1 MDYLLE
7 VMPFILSGLKT
18 TMWVFGITAL
28 FSIPLGLIVCLLR
41 LSKVKLVS
49 IITQGYILIMRGT
62 PLLLQIIF
70 IYFGLPLIGI
80 VFNRE
85 MATAIAF
92 ILNYTAY
99 FAEIFRG
106 GVNSID
112 LGQFEAAKLLKLSK
126 RTTYLGIIFP
136 QVFKSVLPSI
146 SNELIT
152 LVKDTSLVY
161 ALGLGDILRAARTIS
176 NKDASIAPLFL
187 AGGVYLIL
195 IGILTYVLRK
205 IEDKFEY
212 YR

>member
-1 MDYLLE
+1 
-7 VMPFILSGLKT
+7 
-18 TMWVFGITAL
+18 
-28 FSIPLGLIVCLLR
+28 
-41 LSKVKLVS
+41 
-49 IITQGYILIMRGT
+49 
-62 PLLLQIIF
+62 
-70 IYFGLPLIGI
+70 
-80 VFNRE
+80 

-187 AGGVYLIL
+187 AGGVYLII

-212 YR
+212 YK